1 MDRNWMVLMVLTL
14 AAGVLAATLLPAP
27 MRHATRPAETAPGVP
42 EDAERIRRALGAAV
56 FSAGETPDHRPGD
69 PRAIAADRPP
79 ARSEEPGGP
88 LRLEP
93 VPVK

>member
-1 MDRNWMVLMVLTL
+1 MDRNWMALMVLTL

-27 MRHATRPAETAPGVP
+27 SRHTTRPAETTPGIP
-42 EDAERIRRALGAAV
+42 QDAERIHRALGAAV
-56 FSAGETPDHRPGD
+56 FSAGETPEHRSGD

-79 ARSEEPGGP
+79 AWSEAPGGP

-93 VPVK
+93 VPVE